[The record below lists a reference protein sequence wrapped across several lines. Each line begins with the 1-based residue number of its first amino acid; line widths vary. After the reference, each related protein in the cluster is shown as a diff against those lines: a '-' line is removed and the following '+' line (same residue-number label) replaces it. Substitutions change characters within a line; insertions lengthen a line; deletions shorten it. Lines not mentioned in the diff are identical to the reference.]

1 MRKEIVQFIKQ
12 ACEQYGMTSYWIPD
26 NDCYV
31 LLKKG
36 KAVQN
41 FNTEQFYQYPRKI
54 RMREY
59 RPLIGGLNHNLG
71 EAHKNQMV
79 MPRHI
84 GIQIV

>member
-1 MRKEIVQFIKQ
+1 MKKEIVQFVKQ
-12 ACEQYGMTSYWIPD
+12 ACENYGMTSYWIPD

-41 FNTEQFYQYPRKI
+41 FNSEQFYQYPRKQ

-59 RPLIGGLNHNLG
+59 RPLIAGLTHNLG
-71 EAHKNQMV
+71 ESYRDQTI
-79 MPRHI
+79 MPRKF
-84 GIQIV
+84 GIKIV